1 LAVFVFDRVFDSQHF
16 AEAKKT
22 ARNGRLK
29 GSSFSFSAN
38 ERIIPSVNR
47 AVKSTLTMLVIG
59 DNSALQ

>member
-1 LAVFVFDRVFDSQHF
+1 LAVFVFDCVFDSQHF
-16 AEAKKT
+16 EQAKKT
-22 ARNGRLK
+22 AQKGRRK
-29 GSSFSFSAN
+29 GRSVSFSAN